1 MNTNK
6 SNIVKYDKQQLIG
19 NCKVYCSH
27 NKI

>member
-6 SNIVKYDKQQLIG
+6 SNTVKYDKQQSIG
-19 NCKVYCSH
+19 NFKVYCSH